1 MGGGITK
8 ENVSTLFQDHVSGYA
23 KDADLSSM
31 LIHIPE
37 FEGPDEKAI
46 ENFIDY
52 CKQIRQNKEVM
63 ECYKGTFIKYVTQLG
78 ISIWVIW
85 G

>member
-1 MGGGITK
+1 MLCLFQQFFTKTCKFSTVGGITK

-46 ENFIDY
+46 ENFIIDY
-52 CKQIRQNKEVM
+52 
-63 ECYKGTFIKYVTQLG
+63 Y
-78 ISIWVIW
+78 
-85 G
+85 